1 MKNRRKSVRGI
12 LVLALLM
19 AMFHAFPVFA
29 DSWQQQGNKWR
40 WVKDDGSYLV
50 SCWQWID
57 GDQDGVSECYY
68 FDKDGYMLSSTT
80 TPDGYQVDE
89 LGEWIQNGALMIKIR
104 GDIKYPYGPGN
115 MRANDFEHANF
126 CKMTNDQWKET
137 KNAIEAFR
145 QQYIKD
151 GMSDLEK
158 EIRIIEWLVGNCS
171 YEKGEDWSRGTAYSC
186 IVLGKAQC
194 SGYADAFLQ
203 TAKLCGLD
211 VRYVYNERHAW
222 NLIKLD
228 GDWYHVDVTWEDP
241 IGKQNYGFGNLSN
254 RYINLTDD
262 QIRAVEYHSTWE
274 TPELAA
280 AGTKYGPAVVA
291 ECLAKE
297 SRQ

>member
-1 MKNRRKSVRGI
+1 MDRVTCVQTI
-12 LVLALLM
+12 L
-19 AMFHAFPVFA
+19 
-29 DSWQQQGNKWR
+29 
-40 WVKDDGSYLV
+40 
-50 SCWQWID
+50 
-57 GDQDGVSECYY
+57 
-68 FDKDGYMLSSTT
+68 STPT
-80 TPDGYQVDE
+80 S
-89 LGEWIQNGALMIKIR
+89 A
-104 GDIKYPYGPGN
+104 
-115 MRANDFEHANF
+115 
-126 CKMTNDQWKET
+126 NDQWKET

-222 NLIKLD
+222 NLVKLD